1 MKLTKSMTEFG
12 TFTFTF
18 TPPEMD
24 YYDAFE
30 PTITLSL
37 SGEAN
42 REDLVRAFASFLL
55 VNGYQLPEEKPSTT
69 EGNSTPAQKEDW
81 EGFWNSTPNYNPE

>member
-1 MKLTKSMTEFG
+1 MKQTKSMTEFG

-24 YYDAFE
+24 YYDSFE

-37 SGEAN
+37 SGESS
-42 REDLVRAFASFLL
+42 REDLVRAFESFLL
-55 VNGYQLPEEKPSTT
+55 VNGYQLPEEKLSTT
-69 EGNSTPAQKEDW
+69 VDNFLPPQEENW
-81 EGFWNSTPNYNPE
+81 EGFWNSTPCLV